1 MRLPAFLIRRLE
13 DRAMRVA
20 AARRPDFL
28 VGGPDNP
35 YLRRWYLI
43 PRNPV
48 FNIYLHQFLR
58 DDDDRALHD
67 HPWFWCSIVLRG
79 EYFEH
84 IIRAGGIARHTLR
97 RAGSV
102 RVASPWRAHRIELLP
117 WWLASDDVDV
127 SMRPP
132 DGHVSADLR
141 APCRTLFVT
150 GPRVRNWGFHC
161 PDRGWVPWQEFTD
174 PADSGAIGKGC
185 AP

>member
-1 MRLPAFLIRRLE
+1 MRLPAFLVRRLE

-28 VGGPDNP
+28 VGGTDNP

-67 HPWFWCSIVLRG
+67 HPWFWCSIVLHG
-79 EYFEH
+79 EYLEH
-84 IIRAGGIARHTLR
+84 TIAAGGIERVFARKPGSI
-97 RAGSV
+97 RA
-102 RVASPWRAHRIELLP
+102 ASPWRAHRIELP
-117 WWLASDDVDV
+117 PNTP
-127 SMRPP
+127 RPANAFETWP
-132 DGHVSADLR
+132 RGE
-141 APCRTLFVT
+141 CWTLFVT
-150 GPRVRNWGFHC
+150 GPRLRNWGFHC
-161 PDRGWVPWQEFTD
+161 AHRGWVPWQEFTD